1 MSRPKVSLK
10 ENIVRAIH
18 FAWWDVEAN
27 RKSSSIFKDS
37 KGNIS
42 VSRLSILNLDK
53 LFNIFHQQLDSS
65 PNGKII
71 AAGEINVGRL
81 IEIGLEHKENPTY
94 LTVEEAPIKKN
105 KMKGEV
111 ENPAHAEIPQ
121 KISKGLANRIIREL
135 IFHKDK

>member
-1 MSRPKVSLK
+1 MPRPEVSSE

-18 FAWWDVEAN
+18 NAWWDIENDV
-27 RKSSSIFKDS
+27 KHSSIFKDS
-37 KGNIS
+37 RGNIS
-42 VSRLSILNLDK
+42 VSRLSILSLDK
-53 LFNIFHQQLDSS
+53 LFEIFHQQLDSS

-81 IEIGLEHKENPTY
+81 VEIGLEHKENPTN
-94 LTVEEAPIKKN
+94 LTVEKAPIEEN
-105 KMKGEV
+105 KAKGEV

-121 KISKGLANRIIREL
+121 KISKGLANRIIKEL